1 MEADRTSLYTDFPDI
16 AYNVYFKRRQVL
28 GFDENGFP
36 LIGNTRFNLQNGTLR
51 NRHIKPG
58 AIKPDTEDIESDY
71 NDAGE
76 APAVSFKEPLYQD
89 EQVLPFTYNPYEM
102 WSEDA
107 LVSPYDYP
115 QEDTFDFPKLA
126 HAVRYRVPGRQ
137 HLQNTY
143 PLSQFGY
150 MDKAHI
156 RSRKNL
162 PLPVNIPI
170 PKQLPQLMYRKPEKL
185 SLQELL
191 ESKYGF
197 KKRPDKDLEEGIV
210 LDPKPRS
217 EKKTVLPVPRL
228 FLKKKSGNASSPS
241 PRSASSGKRRGIS
254 PRSAKVVRASAS
266 MDDQLVNRSP
276 RAVSAFSPMSVS
288 FGTPSPRSP
297 GRPATTLGR
306 PPRSVA
312 IDESASHP
320 KPSRYIVPKD
330 GPLPKHLPFPSKS
343 ALRMTSTDEP
353 RPETSGGRKSVT
365 IREDVNL
372 TRPSTTSTSVRP
384 STVGFSSQLKFLQPT
399 TDAKSA
405 RDTIV
410 SPYSARPRSS
420 ATTYSDLPRHLS
432 SDTVDIYRPPSSY
445 RPITPAEHPKPILHS
460 GVTIAR
466 GSGLFFPPV
475 NISFNQQ
482 PPTEQRMR
490 QMQPPPFLNRVT
502 PNMKSRR
509 VNHGDDTSASG
520 SFFLTELPT
529 ELSASR
535 HARLSMSRASTVSLE
550 GSVLSKTSTL
560 FKKPSPPPDYSSA
573 ARDILIETSSMTSHL
588 IE

>member
-36 LIGNTRFNLQNGTLR
+36 LIGNTKFNLQNGNLR
-51 NRHIKPG
+51 NGSIKPG
-58 AIKPDTEDIESDY
+58 SIKPDKEDIESDS

-89 EQVLPFTYNPYEM
+89 EQQPPFTYNPYAM

-115 QEDTFDFPKLA
+115 QDDTFDFPKLA
-126 HAVRYRVPGRQ
+126 HAVRYRVPGRK

-191 ESKYGF
+191 ESQYGF
-197 KKRPDKDLEEGIV
+197 KKRQEQDLEEGIV
-210 LDPKPRS
+210 LDHKPRS
-217 EKKTVLPVPRL
+217 EKKTIHPVPRL
-228 FLKKKSGNASSPS
+228 FLKKNSGKASSPS
-241 PRSASSGKRRGIS
+241 PRSTSSGRRRGGS
-254 PRSAKVVRASAS
+254 PRSAKVVRASAI
-266 MDDQLVNRSP
+266 MEDKVVNQSP
-276 RAVSAFSPMSVS
+276 RAVSAFSPRSVS
-288 FGTPSPRSP
+288 FGTPTPRSP
-297 GRPATTLGR
+297 GRPATTMG
-306 PPRSVA
+306 RSVE

-330 GPLPKHLPFPSKS
+330 GPLPKHLPLPPKS
-343 ALRMTSTDEP
+343 ALKMTATDEP

-365 IREDVNL
+365 IREDANL
-372 TRPSTTSTSVRP
+372 TRPSTTSTLVRP
-384 STVGFSSQLKFLQPT
+384 STVGFSSELNYLQAT

-405 RDTIV
+405 RGTIV
-410 SPYSARPRSS
+410 SPYSARPRPSF
-420 ATTYSDLPRHLS
+420 TTFSDHPHHLS
-432 SDTVDIYRPPSSY
+432 SDIVDIYRPPSAY
-445 RPITPAEHPKPILHS
+445 RPITPAEHPKPIIHS
-460 GVTIAR
+460 GVTVTR
-466 GSGLFFPPV
+466 GSGLFFPPT
-475 NISFNQQ
+475 NISFNHQ
-482 PPTEQRMR
+482 PQTEQRMR
-490 QMQPPPFLNRVT
+490 QMQPPPFLNRVN
-502 PNMKSRR
+502 PKMKSRR
-509 VNHGDDTSASG
+509 INGGDDASTNG
-520 SFFLTELPT
+520 SFFLTELPA
-529 ELSASR
+529 ELSTSR
-535 HARLSMSRASTVSLE
+535 HSRLSLSRASTTSMAGSDSSSTSKSL
-550 GSVLSKTSTL
+550 
-560 FKKPSPPPDYSSA
+560 KKPSPPPDYSTS
-573 ARDILIETSSMTSHL
+573 ARDTLIETSSVTNQL
-588 IE
+588 DE